1 MEQAG
6 LLTFA
11 KNLGL
16 AGAKFLS
23 ANRDNGAYNDFK
35 FIPTES
41 SDIIAE
47 IPGPETLFAISLL
60 RCEISVQNP

>member
-1 MEQAG
+1 MAVPKHIILFAEKSMEQAG

-23 ANRDNGAYNDFK
+23 ANRNDGTSHILDS
-35 FIPTES
+35 IPAES
-41 SDIIAE
+41 LQS
-47 IPGPETLFAISLL
+47 SK
-60 RCEISVQNP
+60 EIS